1 MADYVV
7 EARGHVR
14 RYGDL
19 VAVDRLDFIV
29 EKREEELLDFAGL
42 TFSLSILI
50 MRKKAHQS

>member
-1 MADYVV
+1 M
-7 EARGHVR
+7 
-14 RYGDL
+14 
-19 VAVDRLDFIV
+19 DRLDFIV

>member
-7 EARGHVR
+7 EARGLVR

-29 EKREEELLDFAGL
+29 EKR
-42 TFSLSILI
+42 SSWIS
-50 MRKKAHQS
+50 RPSRSP

>member
-7 EARGHVR
+7 EARGLVR

-29 EKREEELLDFAGL
+29 EKREEELLDFAVL

-50 MRKKAHQS
+50 MRRKAHQS